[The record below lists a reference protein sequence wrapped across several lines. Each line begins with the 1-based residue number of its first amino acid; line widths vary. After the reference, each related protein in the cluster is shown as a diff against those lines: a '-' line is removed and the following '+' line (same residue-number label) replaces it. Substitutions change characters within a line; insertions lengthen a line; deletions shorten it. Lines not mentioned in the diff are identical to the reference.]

1 MPSGGHN
8 RKPRELKV
16 IHGTFRKDRN
26 PEHEPEPQKVFE
38 VPKPPNWLNSYG
50 KSRWRE
56 LAAELVETGLLT
68 VVDLPAL
75 EMTCDIYGQYRDLH
89 DAIYKPI
96 DPETGKSSKRSLAE
110 YMAGANSQTIPEY
123 TAMRN
128 LLTAYK
134 SYLAEFGLT
143 PVSRNRVNIPKPER
157 AEDPMEALLNE
168 G

>member
-8 RKPRELKV
+8 RKPRQLKV
-16 IHGTFRKDRN
+16 IQGTFRKDRN
-26 PEHEPEPQKVFE
+26 PEHEPEPQKFVE
-38 VPKPPNWLNSYG
+38 VPRPPSWLNSHG
-50 KSRWRE
+50 KRRWWD
-56 LAAELVETGLLT
+56 LAEELVRNGLLT
-68 VVDLPAL
+68 VVDIPAL

-96 DPETGKSSKRSLAE
+96 DPDTGKRTKRTLAQ
-110 YMAGANSQTIPEY
+110 YMAGRNSQTIPEY

-128 LLTAYK
+128 LLAAYK

-157 AEDPMEALLNE
+157 AADPMEALLNE